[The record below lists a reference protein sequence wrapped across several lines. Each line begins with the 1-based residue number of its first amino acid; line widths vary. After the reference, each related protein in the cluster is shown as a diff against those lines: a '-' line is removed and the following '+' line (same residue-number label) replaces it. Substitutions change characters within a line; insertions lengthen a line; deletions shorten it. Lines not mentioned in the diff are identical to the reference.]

1 MTRPFA
7 LRLILLGLIISAT
20 AYSYHRYQL
29 QRANAAIIDYA
40 VNLSWGLVDRQSM
53 NIDADLREARDL
65 IKDATKVKFF
75 PLHKIYDKIEAADT
89 EFSHEWNETNSR
101 IPFERLSKEEKLTN
115 LRHVREL
122 SERLLSEVV
131 KTISSTNQELQE
143 ALNLTDEEMAT
154 INEAYTNSLVD
165 DMPVSLLE
173 KAPITI
179 EEDQLRY
186 ELIRQS
192 FNHRLQELLFSA
204 SSFGCIRK
212 LQFDQYFPIILTDF
226 DRVLEPGERK
236 ELKIGIGSYTTDLA
250 GKEVDLRVNGQ
261 QMLVG
266 RDGIAKY
273 SVTGGDAGE
282 KRLFLSATIKDRK
295 TGEETKGESIVT
307 YSVKR

>member
-7 LRLILLGLIISAT
+7 LRLILLGLIVSAA
-20 AYSYHRYQL
+20 AYSYHTYQL
-29 QRANAAIIDYA
+29 QRANAAIINYA
-40 VNLSWGLVDRQSM
+40 VNLSWGIMERQSM
-53 NIDADLREARDL
+53 SIDADLREARDL

-75 PLHKIYDKIEAADT
+75 PLHKIYDKVEATEA
-89 EFSHEWNETNSR
+89 EFSQEWNETNSR

-122 SERLLSEVV
+122 SARLLSEVV

-179 EEDQLRY
+179 EENQLRY

-192 FNHRLQELLFSA
+192 FNHRLQELLSA
-204 SSFGCIRK
+204 AMTIIGCNR
-212 LQFDQYFPIILTDF
+212 LQFDQYFPIVLTDF
-226 DRVLEPGERK
+226 DRVLKPGERK

-261 QMLVG
+261 RMLLG
-266 RDGIAKY
+266 PDGIVKY
-273 SVTGGDAGE
+273 SVTGGDPGE